1 MKGRGIVLH
10 NVSIEKTRAPGIKII
25 GDIQEKAEDYG
36 KAGSYKIAKAVYRLG
51 SLF

>member
-1 MKGRGIVLH
+1 MLEKNNLIV
-10 NVSIEKTRAPGIKII
+10 I
-25 GDIQEKAEDYG
+25 YG